1 MEELYSCLAANVLHD
16 ESSDRRDEEKR
27 ASTAFGVSVLEY
39 IHAGHTAAAVTSTQ
53 CLGGIS

>member
-1 MEELYSCLAANVLHD
+1 MAANVLHD

-39 IHAGHTAAAVTSTQ
+39 IRAGHTAAAVTSTQ